1 MDYAG
6 LLIFIVIGAAAG
18 WLAGILMEG
27 RGFGLVGNIIIGIIG
42 AIAGGLLF
50 GLLGLIGSIVTAI
63 VGAALL
69 LFLAWV
75 LTKSKNQS

>member
-6 LLIFIVIGAAAG
+6 LLIFIAIGAAAG
-18 WLAGILMEG
+18 WVAGILMKE

-50 GLLGLIGSIVTAI
+50 SLLGLAGSILTA
-63 VGAALL
+63 VAGAAVL
-69 LFLAWV
+69 LFLAWFIM
-75 LTKSKNQS
+75 KSRNQS